1 MRCGQAR
8 RLFGS
13 YWDDETTQAE
23 REWLEAHLG
32 ACTPC
37 RCEYEEFSRAV
48 EIAGAL
54 PRLEAAPD
62 LLDRVLARTRRVAPA
77 PDRFPAA
84 SPHWVSITAAAAL
97 ATLAVSLVLPWLGAL
112 PRGHRAAPAGS
123 SVQALRQ
130 PEIVSPVAARGSAR
144 PDQAA
149 PAGVRAGEPQLVA
162 SASGAAISD
171 SLFDHSEDV
180 EFILDPVTLHR
191 GRATVSRSPNGV
203 QGEKAVI
210 SF

>member
-1 MRCGQAR
+1 MKCGQAR

-32 ACTPC
+32 ACVPC
-37 RCEYEEFSRAV
+37 RQEYEEFSRAV

-97 ATLAVSLVLPWLGAL
+97 AALVVSLVLPWLGAL
-112 PRGHRAAPAGS
+112 PRGHRTLPTGN
-123 SVQALRQ
+123 SVRALRE

-144 PDQAA
+144 LDQSA
-149 PAGVRAGEPQLVA
+149 PAAGRQLLA
-162 SASGAAISD
+162 NASGAAISD